1 MHTEVKSQGSDPHL
15 DAIKISVFLRAART
29 AVGLTQVDLALQLG
43 ISQSAIARC
52 ERGAGTIPAN
62 VLLRAIRIFSGY
74 GVDISSI
81 LERSPSMKID
91 ESFFINF
98 ASRFD
103 EDPLPSKVVT
113 GSDEAPTDES
123 G

>member
-52 ERGAGTIPAN
+52 ERGSGTIPAN

-98 ASRFD
+98 ALRFD

-113 GSDEAPTDES
+113 GSDEAPADES